1 MDLIVGHINK
11 GEFPTCVFPGDYSET
26 IRSNNS
32 FAHIAGHDIKVLA
45 VFLGK
50 GHQASNVHQKLLELT
65 PAKTIGWFQ
74 ASPGQVVDAVH
85 FFLSPRSMANTFA
98 RSVDQLIDLGPKKS
112 HDKALRKPD
121 GDSKSKP
128 AARPR
133 PRAKQEPSTSDAKP
147 STSDAKPSTSESKP
161 ITSESKL
168 ERKPRVRIRKDAQSD
183 DSA

>member
-1 MDLIVGHINK
+1 MDLIVGHVNK
-11 GEFPTCVFPGDYSET
+11 GEFPTCVFPANYNET
-26 IRSNNS
+26 ILSNKS
-32 FAHIAGHDIKVLA
+32 FAHIAGDDIQVLA

-50 GHQASNVHQKLLELT
+50 GHQASDVHQKLLELT

-85 FFLSPRSMANTFA
+85 FFLAPTSMANTFA

-133 PRAKQEPSTSDAKP
+133 PRAKQEPSTTDAKP
-147 STSDAKPSTSESKP
+147 STSDAKPSTSESK
-161 ITSESKL
+161 L
-168 ERKPRVRIRKDAQSD
+168 ERKPRVRFRKDAQSD